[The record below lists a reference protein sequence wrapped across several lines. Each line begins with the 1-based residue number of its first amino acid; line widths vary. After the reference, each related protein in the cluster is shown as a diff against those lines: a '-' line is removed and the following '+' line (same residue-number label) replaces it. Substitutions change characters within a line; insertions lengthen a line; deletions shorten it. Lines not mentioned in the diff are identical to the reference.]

1 MTDVTE
7 LTKEEFDKQ
16 VKNHLDDNFY
26 WESVE
31 EEVNNRAENDLEI
44 YPDIDDRKVGVIDI
58 LVPDRAGQY
67 LVKEALEM
75 FGFKV
80 DEDRYHEQLEE
91 HIYWSNRLVDVAS
104 KYLNENL
111 NINNDDVYIMF
122 IFEGDFRLQF
132 ERRE

>member
-104 KYLNENL
+104 EYLNENL